1 MLPWWSCGITEAL
14 MFNCLTFLLG
24 TLWKQT
30 KDASHSETPNQVFA
44 IKNEALWSVLCLT
57 ALKCHRS
64 TLEQRFSRAS
74 RTFPWKTCLCQQGWK
89 MISAVPIL
97 TWDATWKDHQKKVWY
112 LITITSNY
120 SNYIHLFTLIPW
132 SINTG
137 IHIDWSWLIIACPC
151 WFLTLH
157 PFLTVRNRPP
167 SASRPRRRWSGCCA
181 GPDWNHPKMLAEME
195 CVSQRHFEVC
205 CGLWYRYRYIDI

>member
-30 KDASHSETPNQVFA
+30 KGASHSETRNQVFA

-57 ALKCHRS
+57 ALECHPS
-64 TLEQRFSRAS
+64 TLEQRSSRAS

-97 TWDATWKDHQKKVWY
+97 TWDATWKIIKKNVWY
-112 LITITSNY
+112 KLITSNY
-120 SNYIHLFTLIPW
+120 IDSLVND
-132 SINTG
+132 TG
-137 IHIDWSWLIIACPC
+137 IHIDWSLPVPADFWRFTHFWRSETGRRQRVAQGEDGQVAVQG
-151 WFLTLH
+151 LTGTI
-157 PFLTVRNRPP
+157 PKC
-167 SASRPRRRWSGCCA
+167 SQK
-181 GPDWNHPKMLAEME
+181 WN
-195 CVSQRHFEVC
+195 V
-205 CGLWYRYRYIDI
+205 